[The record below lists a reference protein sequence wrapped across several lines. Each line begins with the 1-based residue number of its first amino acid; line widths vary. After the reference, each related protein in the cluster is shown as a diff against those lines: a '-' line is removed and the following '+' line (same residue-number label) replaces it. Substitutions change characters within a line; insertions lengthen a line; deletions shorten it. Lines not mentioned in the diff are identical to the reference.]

1 MNDPL
6 NSADLGTK
14 SSGSPDHLSDRS
26 KLSNELRKSS
36 IPDNELTANLG
47 LYIERMHLSRILL
60 MNDLYKQILNVP
72 GNIVEFGVRWG
83 QNISLFGKFR
93 GMYEPYNHARR
104 VIGFDTF
111 NGFPS
116 VAREDNLGNTGST
129 TIGDYGVS
137 ADWKSKLE
145 NLLATQESMS
155 PLAHIKKYEL
165 IEGDATLTFEQYL
178 NANPSAI
185 VALAYFDFDLFTPTK
200 VCLEKLLPRL
210 TKGSIIVFD
219 ELNCPEFPGETL
231 ALQQILGTQN
241 ISLRGDANNPYVSWF
256 VWE

>member
-1 MNDPL
+1 MNDPII
-6 NSADLGTK
+6 STQLGTK
-14 SSGSPDHLSDRS
+14 TSGSPDYLTGRK
-26 KLSNELRKSS
+26 KLSNELRSS
-36 IPDNELTANLG
+36 AIPDDELTANLG

-60 MNDLYKQILNVP
+60 MNDLYKQILNIP
-72 GNIVEFGVRWG
+72 GNILEFGVRWG

-155 PLAHIKKYEL
+155 PLAQIKKYEL
-165 IEGDATLTFEQYL
+165 IE
-178 NANPSAI
+178 
-185 VALAYFDFDLFTPTK
+185 
-200 VCLEKLLPRL
+200 
-210 TKGSIIVFD
+210 
-219 ELNCPEFPGETL
+219 
-231 ALQQILGTQN
+231 
-241 ISLRGDANNPYVSWF
+241 GDANNPYVSWF